1 MFHFVRLLKFLPAA
15 YFINDFLSPVNMIT
29 RIRHDRN
36 KRHYQI
42 VILVN
47 NQGITNLRDN
57 DDVACLAL
65 VRRINDEFK
74 NWRELEQDYR
84 KKIYKLVF
92 NFLYDVKEG

>member
-15 YFINDFLSPVNMIT
+15 YFINDFLSRVDMMT
-29 RIRHDRN
+29 RIRLRHDIDRN

-47 NQGITNLRDN
+47 SQPRYCES
-57 DDVACLAL
+57 ACLTL
-65 VRRINDEFK
+65 VRQINDEFK
-74 NWRELEQDYR
+74 NWRKLEQDYR

-92 NFLYDVKEG
+92 NSLYNVKEG

>member
-1 MFHFVRLLKFLPAA
+1 
-15 YFINDFLSPVNMIT
+15 MIT

-47 NQGITNLRDN
+47 NQGITNPCDN

-84 KKIYKLVF
+84 KKIYNLVF